1 MNEYV
6 DKSFSPKSEAGAAE
20 FDKYLQTSDSNSE
33 DETTDED
40 SEDELGESSD
50 EFDPKTEVQLDK
62 QVYEYTGEDF
72 DPKSE

>member
-6 DKSFSPKSEAGAAE
+6 DKSFSPKSEAGDALPIQ
-20 FDKYLQTSDSNSE
+20 YLQTSDTN
-33 DETTDED
+33 DEEETADED
-40 SEDELGESSD
+40 SEDEFAESE

>member
-1 MNEYV
+1 M
-6 DKSFSPKSEAGAAE
+6 
-20 FDKYLQTSDSNSE
+20 NSE

-40 SEDELGESSD
+40 LEDESAESSD

>member
-1 MNEYV
+1 MNVYV

-20 FDKYLQTSDSNSE
+20 FDKYLQTSDTNDE
-33 DETTDED
+33 EETTDED
-40 SEDELGESSD
+40 SEDEFAESE